1 MTFYDR
7 LRMICEDRGISV
19 SALCKQIGLNPTTGA
34 TWKKRGSLPKAE
46 TVAKIADA
54 LDIDAFWFY
63 VEADDFLFVVS
74 DGVPYK
80 STDEGMV
87 KAPIV
92 NVKNWAEEKT
102 ATNDGLDE
110 EFVLL
115 AKRLSPAQRQRV
127 MDFMRGMLA

>member
-74 DGVPYK
+74 DGFPYK

>member
-7 LRMICEDRGISV
+7 LRMICDDRGVSV

-34 TWKKRGSLPKAE
+34 TWKKRGSIPKAE
-46 TVAKIADA
+46 TVTKIAEA

-63 VEADDFLFVVS
+63 IDPDDFLFVVN
-74 DGVPYK
+74 DGFPYK
-80 STDEGMV
+80 SADEGMV

-92 NVKNWAEEKT
+92 NVKKWAEEKT

-115 AKRLSPAQRQRV
+115 AKRLTPAQRQRV

>member
-63 VEADDFLFVVS
+63 VEADDFLFVVN
-74 DGVPYK
+74 DGFPYK

-92 NVKNWAEEKT
+92 SVKNWAEEKT